1 MAVEKMSLAKAL
13 NESLRKALD
22 TDPKVLIMGEDVGK
36 LGGVFRITDGLQK
49 DFGEGRVIDTPLA
62 ESGIVGTAIGL
73 ALRGYRPIV
82 EIQFDGFV
90 FPAYDQIVTQLAKM
104 HARAL
109 GKVKMPV
116 VIRIPYGGGIG
127 AVEHHSES
135 PEALFAHVA
144 GLKVVSPSN
153 ASDAYWMMQQAV
165 QSDDPIIFFEPK
177 RRYWDKGELDTESI
191 PGPLHKA
198 AVAREGSDLTLVA
211 YGPMVKV
218 CLEAAAAAQEEGK
231 SVEVLDLR
239 SMSPIDFDAVQASV
253 EKTGLLVVVHEA
265 PVFYGSG
272 AEIAA
277 RITERCFYH
286 LEAPV
291 LRVGGYHAPTRRPGW
306 RTSTCR
312 VSTGCSMPS
321 TARWRTEERVVT
333 TMTETSARFREFKMP
348 DVGEGLTEAEILKW
362 FVQPGDTV
370 TDGQVVCEVET
381 AKAAVEL
388 PIPFDGVVHELRFP
402 EGTTVDVGE
411 VIIAVDVAPG
421 SGDAPA
427 EPEPVQEAVAEP
439 AAEEAPKGR
448 QPVLV
453 GYGVAESSTKR
464 RARKGAEIPGPAAA
478 AAQAEING
486 HRAKVAESRPL
497 AKPPV
502 RKLAKD
508 LGIDLA
514 TVTPTGE
521 GGVITREDVH
531 AAAAPAPAEAP
542 VRAEEAVAAPAPVE
556 AVAPVGRETRIP
568 VKGVRKAIAQAMV
581 GSAFTAPH
589 VTEFV
594 TVDVTRTMKL
604 VAELKEDKD
613 MAGVRV
619 NPLLVIAKALLVAI
633 KRNPAVNA
641 AWDEANQEIVQ
652 KHYVNLGIAAATPR
666 GLIVPNIKDA
676 HDKTLPELGA
686 ALADL
691 VSTAR
696 EGKTSPAAM
705 AGGTVTI
712 TNVGVFG
719 VDTGTPILNPGESAI
734 LAVGAIKLQ
743 PWVHKGKVKPRQV
756 TTLALSFDHRLVDG
770 ELGSKVLADVAA
782 ILEQPKRLI
791 TWG

>member
-1 MAVEKMSLAKAL
+1 M
-13 NESLRKALD
+13 
-22 TDPKVLIMGEDVGK
+22 
-36 LGGVFRITDGLQK
+36 
-49 DFGEGRVIDTPLA
+49 
-62 ESGIVGTAIGL
+62 
-73 ALRGYRPIV
+73 
-82 EIQFDGFV
+82 
-90 FPAYDQIVTQLAKM
+90 
-104 HARAL
+104 
-109 GKVKMPV
+109 
-116 VIRIPYGGGIG
+116 
-127 AVEHHSES
+127 
-135 PEALFAHVA
+135 
-144 GLKVVSPSN
+144 
-153 ASDAYWMMQQAV
+153 
-165 QSDDPIIFFEPK
+165 
-177 RRYWDKGELDTESI
+177 
-191 PGPLHKA
+191 
-198 AVAREGSDLTLVA
+198 
-211 YGPMVKV
+211 
-218 CLEAAAAAQEEGK
+218 
-231 SVEVLDLR
+231 
-239 SMSPIDFDAVQASV
+239 
-253 EKTGLLVVVHEA
+253 
-265 PVFYGSG
+265 
-272 AEIAA
+272 
-277 RITERCFYH
+277 
-286 LEAPV
+286 
-291 LRVGGYHAPTRRPGW
+291 
-306 RTSTCR
+306 
-312 VSTGCSMPS
+312 
-321 TARWRTEERVVT
+321 T
-333 TMTETSARFREFKMP
+333 TMTETTNAARFREFKMP

-388 PIPFDGVVHELRFP
+388 PIPFDGVVHELRFG
-402 EGTTVDVGE
+402 EGTTVDVGQ
-411 VIIAVDVAPG
+411 VIIVVDVAPG
-421 SGDAPA
+421 SGDAAPEPAPAAEAPAPAA
-427 EPEPVQEAVAEP
+427 EPEAEA
-439 AAEEAPKGR
+439 EAPKGR
-448 QPVLV
+448 TPVLV

-464 RARKGAEIPGPAAA
+464 RARKGAEAAPAAA
-478 AAQAEING
+478 SAAIQGEMNG
-486 HRAKVAESRPL
+486 HGTGAVVPEARPL

-514 TVTPTGE
+514 TVSPTGE

-531 AAAAPAPAEAP
+531 AAATPAPAPEPVQAQIPAPTSAPAPAS
-542 VRAEEAVAAPAPVE
+542 APAV
-556 AVAPVGRETRIP
+556 VASMGARETRIP

-604 VAELKEDKD
+604 VAELKEDKE

-619 NPLLVIAKALLVAI
+619 NPLLIIAKALLVAI
-633 KRNPAVNA
+633 KRHPEVNA

-676 HDKTLPELGA
+676 HEQTLPQLAASLGE
-686 ALADL
+686 L

-696 EGKTSPAAM
+696 DGKTSPAAM

-791 TWG
+791 TWA

>member
-1 MAVEKMSLAKAL
+1 M
-13 NESLRKALD
+13 
-22 TDPKVLIMGEDVGK
+22 
-36 LGGVFRITDGLQK
+36 
-49 DFGEGRVIDTPLA
+49 
-62 ESGIVGTAIGL
+62 
-73 ALRGYRPIV
+73 
-82 EIQFDGFV
+82 
-90 FPAYDQIVTQLAKM
+90 
-104 HARAL
+104 
-109 GKVKMPV
+109 
-116 VIRIPYGGGIG
+116 
-127 AVEHHSES
+127 
-135 PEALFAHVA
+135 
-144 GLKVVSPSN
+144 
-153 ASDAYWMMQQAV
+153 
-165 QSDDPIIFFEPK
+165 
-177 RRYWDKGELDTESI
+177 
-191 PGPLHKA
+191 
-198 AVAREGSDLTLVA
+198 
-211 YGPMVKV
+211 
-218 CLEAAAAAQEEGK
+218 
-231 SVEVLDLR
+231 
-239 SMSPIDFDAVQASV
+239 
-253 EKTGLLVVVHEA
+253 
-265 PVFYGSG
+265 
-272 AEIAA
+272 
-277 RITERCFYH
+277 
-286 LEAPV
+286 
-291 LRVGGYHAPTRRPGW
+291 
-306 RTSTCR
+306 
-312 VSTGCSMPS
+312 
-321 TARWRTEERVVT
+321 T
-333 TMTETSARFREFKMP
+333 TMTDTSNAARFREFKMP

-362 FVQPGDTV
+362 YVQPGDTV
-370 TDGQVVCEVET
+370 SDGQVVCEVET

-402 EGTTVDVGE
+402 EGTTVDVGQ

-421 SGDAPA
+421 SGDAAPA
-427 EPEPVQEAVAEP
+427 AAPEPEAAPD
-439 AAEEAPKGR
+439 AEEPKGR

-464 RARKGAEIPGPAAA
+464 RARKGTAPATGAPAAA
-478 AAQAEING
+478 AAAVQGELNG
-486 HRAKVAESRPL
+486 HAGRVPDARPL

-521 GGVITREDVH
+521 GGIITREDVH
-531 AAAAPAPAEAP
+531 AAATPAPAP
-542 VRAEEAVAAPAPVE
+542 VAAPAESVVAALADEAAPVAVPVE
-556 AVAPVGRETRIP
+556 AGARETRIP

-604 VAELKEDKD
+604 VAELKEDRD

-619 NPLLVIAKALLVAI
+619 NPLLIIAKALLVAI
-633 KRNPAVNA
+633 KRNPDVNA
-641 AWDEANQEIVQ
+641 AWDEANQEIVR

-676 HDKTLPELGA
+676 HEQTLPQLA
-686 ALADL
+686 ASLAEL

-696 EGKTSPAAM
+696 EGRTSPAAM

-791 TWG
+791 TWA